1 MDAQNLQNPLPF
13 SYMELFCREWVPSPT
28 IFVFLDRVKLALNMA
43 YASEPVSTCVNCSV
57 TPPAKV
63 GPYLLAEWLWK
74 VSASRPIFC
83 SISTIN
89 FNLWLLVKCLTQ
101 GMLLFGLIIRWPLS
115 METE

>member
-1 MDAQNLQNPLPF
+1 MDAQNLQNPLPLATWNCF
-13 SYMELFCREWVPSPT
+13 VGSGSPALP
-28 IFVFLDRVKLALNMA
+28 FLVFLDRVKLALNMA

-57 TPPAKV
+57 TPPARV